1 MRSLLSSLCLFL
13 WVGCASYPAKNGF
26 EPRTESSQEL
36 QNPYFSNPEKDYVY
50 KAKIDAFNKSF
61 GGIFIVKK
69 LGPDHH
75 RIAFTT
81 EIGNTIFDF
90 TFKENDFVVNRILKE
105 LDKKV
110 LINILKRDFKAL
122 IQEQS
127 QVRNQ
132 FSLDGDTVLQSDILS
147 KKHYFY
153 YKRGQLNR
161 IARVDRNQKKV
172 EFFFSNIDDQ
182 FAKEIEI
189 AHYNFKLHITLKSFK

>member
-1 MRSLLSSLCLFL
+1 MRFLLNSLCFFL
-13 WVGCASYPAKNGF
+13 LLGCASYPVQNGF
-26 EPRTESSQEL
+26 EPKSDSPQETL
-36 QNPYFSNPEKDYVY
+36 NPYFANAEKDYVY

-69 LGPDHH
+69 LGPEHH

-90 TFKENDFVVNRILKE
+90 TFEGDDFKVNRILKE
-105 LDKKV
+105 LDRKI

-127 QVRNQ
+127 PVKNH
-132 FSLDGDTVLQSDILS
+132 FSLKNDDILQTDILS
-147 KKHYFY
+147 KKHYFHY
-153 YKRGQLNR
+153 TNNQLNK
-161 IARVDRNQKKV
+161 IVRVDRNKEKV
-172 EFFFSNIDDQ
+172 DFSFTNIDGQ

-189 AHYNFKLHITLKSFK
+189 AHHNFKLHIALKAFK

>member
-1 MRSLLSSLCLFL
+1 MRFLLTSLCFFL
-13 WVGCASYPAKNGF
+13 LIGCASYPVQNGF
-26 EPRTESSQEL
+26 EPENGSLRETS
-36 QNPYFSNPEKDYVY
+36 NPYFANTEKDYVY

-69 LGPDHH
+69 LGEAHH

-90 TFKENDFVVNRILKE
+90 TFEGNDFKVNRILKE

-127 QVRNQ
+127 RVKNS
-132 FSLDGDTVLQSDILS
+132 FTSDKNTILQTDILS

-153 YKRGQLNR
+153 YADRQLHK
-161 IARVDRNQKKV
+161 IARVDRNKEKV
-172 EFFFSNIDDQ
+172 EFNFTQIEEQ

-189 AHYNFKLHITLKSFK
+189 AHHNFKLHIALKALK

>member
-1 MRSLLSSLCLFL
+1 MRYLLSSLYFFL
-13 WVGCASYPAKNGF
+13 LIGCASYPVQNGF
-26 EPRTESSQEL
+26 DSAANSLEETSNL
-36 QNPYFSNPEKDYVY
+36 YFSNTKKDYVY

-69 LGPDHH
+69 LGEDHH

-90 TFKENDFVVNRILKE
+90 TFEGNDFKVNRILKE

-110 LINILKRDFKAL
+110 LITILKRDFKAL
-122 IQEQS
+122 IQEHS
-127 QVRNQ
+127 KVKNQ
-132 FSLDGDTVLQSDILS
+132 FSLQNQTVLQTDILS

-153 YKRGQLNR
+153 YSKGQLQK
-161 IARVDRNQKKV
+161 ILRVDNNKEKV
-172 EFFFSNIDDQ
+172 AFSFTNIEQQ

-189 AHYNFKLHITLKSFK
+189 AHHNFKLHIALKALK